1 MTVTEMP
8 NGSLIGVPG
17 SRWRLHTPALV
28 LDLDAMERNL
38 ELMAAHCR
46 AAGQALR
53 PHAKSHKCAAIA
65 KAQRAAGAVGA
76 CCATLREAEA
86 MADAGVPVLIT
97 SPPTGAAKV
106 ARLMALHRR
115 VPELAVV
122 TDTLAHARVLA
133 AAATLD
139 RPLAVVVDFD
149 VGSHRTGA
157 ADAAAAVAIA
167 RVIDAAPGLAFA
179 GVQAY
184 YGHLQHVESYAE
196 RAAAVAAEH
205 ARLAEA
211 VAALAAA
218 GLAPALITGGGT
230 GTHDIDHRHGLFTE
244 LQAGSY
250 LFTDVQY
257 NQVALTE
264 ADPRPFAPSLFVHAT
279 VVNDVHDTH
288 AVIDAGLKSFATD
301 GPAPELS
308 DGAPAGASYRFF
320 GDEHGAVV
328 YGAGNERLEVGAQ
341 LACLVPHCDP
351 TVNLYDAYHC
361 VRGDTLVDIWPIDA
375 RGNP

>member
-1 MTVTEMP
+1 VTVTETP
-8 NGSLIGVPG
+8 NRSLIGVPG
-17 SRWRLHTPALV
+17 SRWRLNTPALV

-65 KAQRAAGAVGA
+65 AEQRAAGAVGT

-86 MADAGVPVLIT
+86 MAGAGVPVLIT

-115 VPELAVV
+115 FGELAVV
-122 TDTLAHARVLA
+122 TDTLAHARALA
-133 AAATLD
+133 AAARLD

-149 VGSHRTGA
+149 VGTHRTGA
-157 ADAAAAVAIA
+157 ADAASVVAIA

-205 ARLAEA
+205 ARLGET
-211 VAALAAA
+211 VAALGAA
-218 GLAPALITGGGT
+218 GLAPGVVTGGGT
-230 GTHDIDHRHGLFTE
+230 GTHDIDHRHGVFSE
-244 LQAGSY
+244 LQ
-250 LFTDVQY
+250 
-257 NQVALTE
+257 TE
-264 ADPRPFAPSLFVHAT
+264 GEPRPFEPSLFVHAT
-279 VVNDVHDTH
+279 VVNDVHETH

-301 GPAPELS
+301 GPAPEFA
-308 DGAPAGASYRFF
+308 DGAPLGASYRFF

-328 YGAGNERLEVGAQ
+328 YGEANERLEVGAQ
-341 LACLVPHCDP
+341 LSCLVPHCDP